1 MSRYIHVMTR
11 DELVAEIRDLML
23 WGVAAP
29 HEVPDPTIL
38 PPSRL
43 RATADAVARPRP
55 DLGQT
60 APDRLGTPR
69 NRSGLIEQAYA

>member
-43 RATADAVARPRP
+43 RPLLMRLRMRALTW
-55 DLGQT
+55 G
-60 APDRLGTPR
+60 APPP
-69 NRSGLIEQAYA
+69 SA

>member
-1 MSRYIHVMTR
+1 MSRYIHVMSR

-43 RATADAVARPRP
+43 RPLLMKLRVRALTWRSPP
-55 DLGQT
+55 QT
-60 APDRLGTPR
+60 
-69 NRSGLIEQAYA
+69 E

>member
-11 DELVAEIRDLML
+11 DEMVAEIRDLML
-23 WGVAAP
+23 WGVAHP

-43 RATADAVARPRP
+43 RP
-55 DLGQT
+55 LLM
-60 APDRLGTPR
+60 RLRLKALTWGAQPSTD
-69 NRSGLIEQAYA
+69 